1 MSSPLS
7 AKTKSLQERYVGKIY
22 LFDPFFEVAALSKPY
37 YNPANLEKAPT
48 GVKQKEFIERIGIA
62 LAAAR
67 LSHQ

>member
-7 AKTKSLQERYVGKIY
+7 AKTIHFKKLCVRKIY
-22 LFDPFFEVAALSKPY
+22 LFDPFFEVAGVSKPY

-48 GVKQKEFIERIGIA
+48 GVKQKEFIERIRIA
-62 LAAAR
+62 LAAAP